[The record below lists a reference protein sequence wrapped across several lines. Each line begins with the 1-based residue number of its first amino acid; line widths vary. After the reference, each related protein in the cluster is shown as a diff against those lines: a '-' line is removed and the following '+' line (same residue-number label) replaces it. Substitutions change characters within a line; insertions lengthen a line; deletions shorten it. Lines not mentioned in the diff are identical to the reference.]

1 MNKIQWTRRTAG
13 TLAVAFVGAAAV
25 GALTFGGSVSAQS
38 QTPPAGTAS
47 PLTPGKRGPGGAGG
61 FKMRFGTQANSPMAV
76 AAKVLG
82 IDEAALR
89 TELQSGKTIADVAK
103 AKGIDSA
110 KIISAIVDAQKADV
124 AQAVADG
131 KLTQAQADQIL
142 ADAETHATN
151 HVNSSKLMG
160 PGGRGGKGGH
170 GGMGGM
176 GGPMAGDPANAPLTV
191 AAKAIGIDE
200 AALRTEMQSGKTI
213 ANVAKAKGVDSAKVV
228 SAIVDARK
236 VDVAKAVTDGKL
248 TQAQADQMLANAEAR
263 ATDLV
268 NGKAPTGRLKGGRG
282 PGFGRQAPD
291 AAPVTPAASGEGA

>member
-25 GALTFGGSVSAQS
+25 GALAFSGSVSAQS
-38 QTPPAGTAS
+38 QTPPAATAS

-61 FKMRFGTQANSPMAV
+61 LKMRFGTQANSHMAV

-82 IDEAALR
+82 IDEATLL

-103 AKGIDSA
+103 AKGVDSA
-110 KIISAIVDAQKADV
+110 TIISAIVDAQKADV
-124 AQAVADG
+124 AQAVTDG

-142 ADAETHATN
+142 ANAETHAAN
-151 HVNSSKLMG
+151 HVNSTRSMG
-160 PGGRGGKGGH
+160 PGGKGGRGGRGGL
-170 GGMGGM
+170 
-176 GGPMAGDPANAPLTV
+176 GGPMAGDPANSPLVV

-213 ANVAKAKGVDSAKVV
+213 ADVASAKGVDSAKVV
-228 SAIVDARK
+228 TAIVDARK
-236 VDVAKAVTDGKL
+236 ADVAKAVTDGKL

-268 NGKAPTGRLKGGRG
+268 NGKAPTGRPKGGRG
-282 PGFGRQAPD
+282 HGFGQQGPG
-291 AAPVTPAASGEGA
+291 AAPAMPAATGEGA